1 MANVTQLKHLE
12 HLEDEMLNY
21 GVEGCIA
28 AVNFLQ
34 EIRKMLG
41 CDNSTGFMQTK
52 WDGVP
57 SVVCG
62 IDPMTNNF
70 FIGTKSVFN
79 KEEPKIAASENGID
93 MYYGDKSPDLA
104 KKLKLCYKYFSQLGI
119 TGVIQGDFLA
129 DKSDVRTETVNG
141 EKLYTFGNQALT
153 YGIPVDHPIG
163 KKIKD
168 AEVIVVFHTHYK
180 GDDVPVMQAKPG
192 VGENLKEIKEVA
204 VINNDTPMHKVGLN
218 HQEEINFDKMISA
231 IEKNCKEC
239 GDFLDQLVLLSG
251 TKGDEKYHVASY
263 VKQFFN
269 SEIKAARAI
278 GDVSKTFASLYN
290 FYYDKTTALLNKI
303 KTPKTRAQK
312 SKLVHN
318 SQNYLRENEGKF
330 KAMITLYKKIQES
343 KQFIIDKLDKLE
355 TFRTF
360 ALTDNGYK
368 VTGPEGYVLHKDGDM
383 IKLVNRLEFSYINFT
398 LAKKW
403 R

>member
-12 HLEDEMLNY
+12 HLEDEMLNH
-21 GVEGCIA
+21 GVKGCIA
-28 AVNFLQ
+28 AVSFLQ

-41 CDNSTGFMQTK
+41 SDNSTGFMQTK

-62 IDPMTNNF
+62 IDPLTAEF

-79 KEEPKIAASENGID
+79 KEEPKIAASEGGID
-93 MYYGDKSPDLA
+93 MFYGHQPDLA
-104 KKLKLCYKYFSQLGI
+104 KKLKLCFKYFSQLGI
-119 TGVIQGDFLA
+119 SGVIQGDFLA
-129 DKSDVRTETVNG
+129 DKSDVKTETVNG

-168 AEVIVVFHTHYK
+168 AEVIIVFHTHYT
-180 GDDVPVMQAKPG
+180 GDDVPVMQAKAG
-192 VGENLKEIKEVA
+192 VGETLKEIKEVA
-204 VINNDTPMHKVGLN
+204 IINNDTPMHKVGLN

-239 GDFLDQLVLLSG
+239 GDFLDQLVLFSG

-290 FYYDKTTALLNKI
+290 FYYDKTKALVDKI
-303 KTPKTRAQK
+303 KTPATKAQK
-312 SKLVHN
+312 SKLIHH
-318 SQNYLRENEGKF
+318 SQNYLRENEDKF

-383 IKLVNRLEFSYINFT
+383 VKLVNRLEFSYINFT

>member
-12 HLEDEMLNY
+12 HLGDEMLNY
-21 GVEGCIA
+21 GVEGCMA
-28 AVNFLQ
+28 AVSFLQ

-62 IDPMTNNF
+62 IDPLTGEF

-79 KEEPKIAASENGID
+79 KEEPKIAASEGGVD
-93 MYYGDKSPDLA
+93 MFYGHQPDLA
-104 KKLKLCYKYFSQLGI
+104 KKLKLCFKYFSQLGI

-129 DKSDVRTETVNG
+129 DKSDVKTETVNG
-141 EKLYTFGNQALT
+141 ERLYTFGNQALT

-163 KKIKD
+163 KKIKN
-168 AEVIVVFHTHYK
+168 AEVIIVFHTHYT
-180 GDDVPVMQAKPG
+180 GDDVPVMQAKAG
-192 VGENLKEIKEVA
+192 VGETLKEIKEVA
-204 VINNDTPMHKVGLN
+204 IINNDTPMHKVGLN

-239 GDFLDQLVLLSG
+239 GDFLDQLVLFSG

-290 FYYDKTTALLNKI
+290 FYYDKTKALVDKI
-303 KTPKTRAQK
+303 KTPATKAQK
-312 SKLVHN
+312 SKLIHH
-318 SQNYLRENEGKF
+318 SQNYLRENEDKF

-383 IKLVNRLEFSYINFT
+383 VKLVNRLEFSYINFT

>member
-1 MANVTQLKHLE
+1 MIKSIEDCLE
-12 HLEDEMLNY
+12 LLVGLQDDPNNEFK
-21 GVEGCIA
+21 
-28 AVNFLQ
+28 VNEVDGTILSSIGRQ
-34 EIRKMLG
+34 VCR
-41 CDNSTGFMQTK
+41 
-52 WDGVP
+52 GVP
-57 SVVCG
+57 LTDRQLEVVKNKLSTTYRLQFKNYKEFDKCLG
-62 IDPMTNNF
+62 ILRMPLREIDRSHYVKV
-70 FIGTKSVFN
+70 I
-79 KEEPKIAASENGID
+79 KEKDESLIAIRFPFS
-93 MYYGDKSPDLA
+93 
-104 KKLKLCYKYFSQLGI
+104 KKL
-119 TGVIQGDFLA
+119 
-129 DKSDVRTETVNG
+129 
-141 EKLYTFGNQALT
+141 
-153 YGIPVDHPIG
+153 
-163 KKIKD
+163 
-168 AEVIVVFHTHYK
+168 
-180 GDDVPVMQAKPG
+180 
-192 VGENLKEIKEVA
+192 
-204 VINNDTPMHKVGLN
+204 
-218 HQEEINFDKMISA
+218 ISA

-290 FYYDKTTALLNKI
+290 FYYDKTTALLDKI

-312 SKLVHN
+312 SKLVHD

-330 KAMITLYKKIQES
+330 KAMINLYKKIQES
-343 KQFIIDKLDKLE
+343 KQFIIDKLDDLE

-383 IKLVNRLEFSYINFT
+383 VKLVNRLEFSYINFT

>member
-1 MANVTQLKHLE
+1 
-12 HLEDEMLNY
+12 
-21 GVEGCIA
+21 
-28 AVNFLQ
+28 
-34 EIRKMLG
+34 
-41 CDNSTGFMQTK
+41 
-52 WDGVP
+52 
-57 SVVCG
+57 
-62 IDPMTNNF
+62 
-70 FIGTKSVFN
+70 
-79 KEEPKIAASENGID
+79 
-93 MYYGDKSPDLA
+93 
-104 KKLKLCYKYFSQLGI
+104 
-119 TGVIQGDFLA
+119 
-129 DKSDVRTETVNG
+129 
-141 EKLYTFGNQALT
+141 
-153 YGIPVDHPIG
+153 
-163 KKIKD
+163 
-168 AEVIVVFHTHYK
+168 
-180 GDDVPVMQAKPG
+180 
-192 VGENLKEIKEVA
+192 
-204 VINNDTPMHKVGLN
+204 
-218 HQEEINFDKMISA
+218 MISA

-290 FYYDKTTALLNKI
+290 FYYDKTTALLDKI

-312 SKLVHN
+312 SKLVHD

-330 KAMITLYKKIQES
+330 KAMINLYKKIQES
-343 KQFIIDKLDKLE
+343 KQFIIDKLDDLE

-383 IKLVNRLEFSYINFT
+383 VKLVNRLEFSYINFT